1 MTNSIFQYLRIL
13 TSPVAFFNALVQLV
27 QLNLRTSRD
36 VVFIASPVD
45 VQTPLGKRYFP
56 DKLEGV
62 IKVVED
68 HNLSALYVFHLF
80 SIKRKF
86 EKSSDFKRMEILIP
100 LIIIS
105 HPILIIKNYKI
116 IKEVYGNRQL
126 NSFKQKIRANMWVSL
141 FLIIKP
147 KIIFGIGMDQVIL
160 TVCQRMRIETVEVM
174 HGLFDSFNPPFSFRI
189 DAETV
194 RPGLF
199 LSWHEDFTEII
210 QKLDIPAVTIGYPN
224 TLFQS
229 FEMPR
234 VDSIGHEILVTLA
247 WGDKSSTDPNGI
259 MTSLLY
265 KHLKEIPSNAL
276 RFRLHPVSCNSRN
289 QILQN
294 SRWLKKEFP
303 GCSLVLPY
311 NESLFKSLSTCSF
324 HVSYESSTF
333 FEASLLGKKTVLL
346 QSRENFRM
354 PIPEQIIE
362 LNLLEFAENLPN
374 RKSKDTND
382 MKSSPRFA
390 APFQRIELERILIA
404 SKLIH

>member
-1 MTNSIFQYLRIL
+1 MFQHLRIL
-13 TSPVAFFNALVQLV
+13 TSPLALFNAFVQLI

-68 HNLSALYVFHLF
+68 HELSVLYAFHLF

-86 EKSSDFKRMEILIP
+86 ERSSDFKRLEILIP

-105 HPILIIKNYKI
+105 HPITIIKNYKM
-116 IKEVYGNRQL
+116 IKEVYVIRQF
-126 NSFKQKIRANMWVSL
+126 NSLKQKIRASLWVSL

-174 HGLFDSFNPPFSFRI
+174 HGLFDSLNPPFSFRI
-189 DAETV
+189 EAETV
-194 RPGLF
+194 KPGLF
-199 LSWHEDFTEII
+199 LSWHEDFTDII
-210 QKLDIPAVTIGYPN
+210 QKLGISAVTIGYPN

-229 FEMPR
+229 FELPLA
-234 VDSIGHEILVTLA
+234 DSKGNKILVSLA
-247 WGDKSSTDPNGI
+247 WGDQSSIDPNGI

-265 KHLKEIPSNAL
+265 KHLKEIPSNSL
-276 RFRLHPVSCNSRN
+276 RFRLHPVSCNSRK
-289 QILQN
+289 QISQN

-324 HVSYESSTF
+324 HVSHESSTF

-346 QSRENFRM
+346 QSRQNFHM
-354 PIPEQIIE
+354 PVPDEIFEF
-362 LNLLEFAENLPN
+362 NLLNFAANLPHTKPKEIHEIN
-374 RKSKDTND
+374 
-382 MKSSPRFA
+382 SSSRFM
-390 APFQRIELERILIA
+390 APFKRIELEKILIA
-404 SKLIH
+404 ANLIH